1 MIQKAESVGENPLN
15 KIFNEVTKIKPES
28 KAEQKPATKTESSP
42 LPQNL
47 SSLPRS
53 FTSQDLAP
61 NNQNLAPG
69 SNPMGV
75 SWFRRPRVNIE
86 DEEVVYRKNVP
97 GMKRPSAQTQ
107 EVRRESLVKPK
118 VTTILGTSIGQGVRT
133 KSGILSLKAL
143 DVAQRSDV
151 TRISDSLRDIGR
163 IGASDQL
170 KMGATDQMK
179 KAEQKNDQEQDY
191 THAFDW
197 IREPVPRSDIAQ
209 ETKQDVTQLP
219 DIAQMTKVVPDQ
231 KPDQKT
237 TDDTKVPPP
246 PIIPIPLIGGQFQP
260 GGGTGSQMGG
270 GGKRYREVL
279 AYNFNWQAN
288 TAKGGR
294 NINTGGKSSNI
305 GLNVPS
311 IGLKTPSKP
320 SGGKLKLN
328 TPVMGGGLLA
338 PKKTVIE
345 SSNPSRN
352 VKSSLPKSL
361 KAPAPA
367 RAPVKKQQSGS
378 TLPSSLNIGS
388 SLPQKKKGKK

>member
-1 MIQKAESVGENPLN
+1 M
-15 KIFNEVTKIKPES
+15 
-28 KAEQKPATKTESSP
+28 
-42 LPQNL
+42 
-47 SSLPRS
+47 R
-53 FTSQDLAP
+53 
-61 NNQNLAPG
+61 
-69 SNPMGV
+69 
-75 SWFRRPRVNIE
+75 
-86 DEEVVYRKNVP
+86 
-97 GMKRPSAQTQ
+97 
-107 EVRRESLVKPK
+107 PK
-118 VTTILGTSIGQGVRT
+118 VITILGTSIGQGVRT
-133 KSGILSLKAL
+133 KSGFLSIKSL
-143 DVAQRSDV
+143 DTSQRSDV
-151 TRISDSLRDIGR
+151 ARINDSLRDIGK
-163 IGASDQL
+163 IGSTDQL

-179 KAEQKNDQEQDY
+179 KAEQKNDQNQDY
-191 THAFDW
+191 AHVFDW

-219 DIAQMTKVVPDQ
+219 DIAQITKVVPDQ

-237 TDDTKVPPP
+237 TTTDDTKIPPP
-246 PIIPIPLIGGQFQP
+246 PIPIPLLGGQFQP
-260 GGGTGSQMGG
+260 GGGTGSQRGG

-279 AYNFNWQAN
+279 QYNFNWQAN

-320 SGGKLKLN
+320 SGGKIKLN
-328 TPVMGGGLLA
+328 TPVMGKGLMS

-352 VKSSLPKSL
+352 LKSSLPKSL

-367 RAPVKKQQSGS
+367 RAPEKKQASSG
-378 TLPSSLNIGS
+378 TGLPSSLNIGS